1 MVTLSKS
8 LLNVRPQISP
18 NIHVF
23 HSGLKCSS
31 YKHLFNSGPPSARQ
45 RCWRRRRPRRVEV
58 VEKMWRSGGEN
69 EGSIDILDFEYFGY
83 FFTQILFIYFSGE
96 HRDDRDH
103 RERRRS
109 RSRERRRRSRS
120 RSRERHRRQD
130 YLIFFLEG
138 WWCWPWGCFLTG
150 VAGGGVGAGVDT
162 GAITRGAGVEG
173 SVGER
178 EN

>member
-8 LLNVRPQISP
+8 FLNVRPQISP

-45 RCWRRRRPRRVEV
+45 RCWRRRQPRRVGV
-58 VEKMWRSGGEN
+58 VGKMWRSGGEN
-69 EGSIDILDFEYFGY
+69 EGSIDILDFEYFRY
-83 FFTQILFIYFSGE
+83 FFTNILFIYFSGE

-130 YLIFFLEG
+130 CFTYFVQKVPRMMTLAMRMFFN
-138 WWCWPWGCFLTG
+138 WRC
-150 VAGGGVGAGVDT
+150 
-162 GAITRGAGVEG
+162 RRR
-173 SVGER
+173 SRSRSRHRRHHKRSRSRGER
-178 EN
+178 R